1 MREAFKDH
9 FSANAPA
16 YAAFRPRYP
25 EALFDFLV
33 GLAPGRAL
41 AWDCGTGNGQA
52 AVSLGQRFAHV
63 VATDASAG
71 QIANAAPHPRVE
83 YRVAHEN
90 DSGLR
95 DTSADLVTAAQ
106 ALHWFDVR
114 AFFGEARRVLRPRG
128 VLAAW
133 CYVDP
138 ALEDPA
144 LDRVLQRYY
153 AGTVRDYWPPERKY
167 TLDGYRSIAFPFPDL
182 EAPRFW
188 LERSPTLPE
197 FAGYLRTWSATQ
209 RYVEAHGRDPVNDVE
224 AELGTLWGDPSAR
237 RPMRWPLYLRACRAP
252 DNR

>member
-1 MREAFKDH
+1 MGTFKDH
-9 FSANAPA
+9 FSAKAPA

-25 EALFDFLV
+25 QALFDFLV
-33 GLAPGRAL
+33 GLAPGREL

-52 AVSLGQRFAHV
+52 AASLSERFARV
-63 VATDASAG
+63 VATDPSSG
-71 QIANAAPHPRVE
+71 QLANATPHPRVE
-83 YRVAHEN
+83 YRVAREN

-95 DTSADLVTAAQ
+95 DASADLVTAAQ
-106 ALHWFDVR
+106 ALHWFDLR
-114 AFFGEARRVLRPRG
+114 AFFGEARRVLRPSG

-144 LDRVLQRYY
+144 LDRVLQDY
-153 AGTVRDYWPPERKY
+153 AGTVEKSWPPERKY

-182 EAPRFW
+182 EAPKFW
-188 LERSPTLPE
+188 LEMSPTLPE

-224 AELGTLWGDPSAR
+224 AELGKLWGAPSAR
-237 RPMRWPLYLRACRAP
+237 RPMRWPLYLRVCRAP
-252 DNR
+252 GAR